1 MSVLP
6 GAAVLHGLLVLLVL
20 RLLVVPLLLVGWLL
34 ITGLL
39 IVGLLAQTTV
49 RKAAA
54 LNSSTPALKRRPR
67 CAGAMGCSLCLSRC
81 PPIPFTVLWV
91 QFRGC

>member
-6 GAAVLHGLLVLLVL
+6 SAAVLHGLLVLLVL

-49 RKAAA
+49 RKAVRKAA
-54 LNSSTPALKRRPR
+54 A
-67 CAGAMGCSLCLSRC
+67 
-81 PPIPFTVLWV
+81 PIIVKCQP
-91 QFRGC
+91 